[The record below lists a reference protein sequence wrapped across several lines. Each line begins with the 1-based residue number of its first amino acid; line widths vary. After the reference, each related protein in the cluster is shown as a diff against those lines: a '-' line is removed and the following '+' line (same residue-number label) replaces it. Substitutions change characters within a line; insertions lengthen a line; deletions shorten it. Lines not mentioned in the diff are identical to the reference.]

1 MWGRRPRHVRSQIK
15 VCEVT
20 DQGMWGRRPRHVR
33 SQIKA
38 CEGTER
44 AILGQNDPFS
54 PQTGQISPGGG
65 VFGCFAFARHGGAS
79 VPASRAGKG
88 GRPQGPARGDT
99 RPTGLVQG
107 FGRAFQGNLTA
118 DNSPAINGWVK
129 SQLKLISPVRGKRTF
144 APAHQLLR
152 NLRVEDFLN
161 GQSMPLSLTGTSLG
175 MPPRAMP
182 AQFSNAP

>member
-1 MWGRRPRHVRSQIK
+1 MRSQ
-15 VCEVT
+15 V
-20 DQGMWGRRPRHVR
+20 
-33 SQIKA
+33 KA
-38 CEGTER
+38 CEVTER

-65 VFGCFAFARHGGAS
+65 VSGVSSLPAWVGRAS
-79 VPASRAGKG
+79 PSRAGKD
-88 GRPQGPARGDT
+88 GRPQGPVRGDA
-99 RPTGLVQG
+99 RPTGLDQG
-107 FGRAFQGNLTA
+107 FGRAFQGNLAA